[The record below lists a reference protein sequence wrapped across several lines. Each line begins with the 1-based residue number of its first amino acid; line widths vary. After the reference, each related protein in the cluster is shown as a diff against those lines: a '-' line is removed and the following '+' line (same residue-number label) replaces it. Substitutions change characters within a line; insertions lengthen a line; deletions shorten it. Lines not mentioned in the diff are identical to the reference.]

1 MKKRIRLSML
11 AIVLSLAMTSPVLA
25 DSKSACVAIGADNT
39 EAQLKTVYGYFNIK
53 RGDVEETI
61 VTNADER
68 AYLDGVVS
76 LDKIGT
82 LALSSV
88 YVQEASSGG
97 INLETHN
104 IDWVTDEMY
113 KSALGTAGIK
123 NAKVI
128 VAAYTPVSG
137 TGALTG
143 IYKAYEAATNTSLDE
158 AAKSTAVEEVVVVGE
173 LQDAIGDDA
182 VKIVNSLKGEIAQ
195 TKNMNDDQIRQLIVE
210 TAKKY
215 DTVLDDQQIE
225 EILSL
230 VNKFNELNMD
240 PDTFI
245 KLMEAGQGTQGFFQQ
260 VQSFFQEIGNF
271 FNNFK

>member
-1 MKKRIRLSML
+1 
-11 AIVLSLAMTSPVLA
+11 
-25 DSKSACVAIGADNT
+25 
-39 EAQLKTVYGYFNIK
+39 
-53 RGDVEETI
+53 
-61 VTNADER
+61 
-68 AYLDGVVS
+68 
-76 LDKIGT
+76 
-82 LALSSV
+82 
-88 YVQEASSGG
+88 
-97 INLETHN
+97 
-104 IDWVTDEMY
+104 MY

-143 IYKAYEAATNTSLDE
+143 IYKAYETATNTSLDE
-158 AAKSTAVEEVVVVGE
+158 TAKSTAVEEVAVVGE

-230 VNKFNELNMD
+230 VNKFNKLNMD

-271 FNNFK
+271 FNNLK

>member
-104 IDWVTDEMY
+104 IDWVTNEMY

-210 TAKKY
+210 TAEKY

-240 PDTFI
+240 PDTFV
-245 KLMEAGQGTQGFFQQ
+245 KLMEAGQGTQGFLQQ
-260 VQSFFQEIGNF
+260 VQNFFQEIGNF

>member
-1 MKKRIRLSML
+1 MKKKIIIGIL
-11 AIVLSLAMTSPVLA
+11 AIVLSMVMVSPVLA
-25 DSKSACVAIGADNT
+25 DSKSAGVAIGADNT
-39 EAQLKTVYGYFNIK
+39 EAQLKTVYDYFKIK
-53 RGDVEETI
+53 RGDVEETV

-68 AYLDGVVS
+68 EYLEGLVS

-88 YVQEASSGG
+88 YVQEKSSGG
-97 INLETHN
+97 IDLETHN
-104 IDWVTDEMY
+104 IDWVTDKMY
-113 KSALGTAGIK
+113 ESALGTAGIK

-143 IYKAYEAATNTSLDE
+143 IYKAYEVATDTRLDE
-158 AAKSTAVEEVVVVGE
+158 TAKTTAVEEVVVVGE

-182 VKIVNSLKGEIAQ
+182 VNIINSLKSEIAQ
-195 TKNMNDDQIRQLIVE
+195 TKTMNDDEIRELIVE
-210 TAKKY
+210 TADKY

-240 PDTFI
+240 PDTFL
-245 KLMEAGQGTQGFFQQ
+245 KLVEAGQSTQGFFQKA
-260 VQSFFQEIGNF
+260 STFFEEIGNF
-271 FNNFK
+271 FRNLF

>member
-1 MKKRIRLSML
+1 MKRKIISGIL
-11 AIVLSLAMTSPVLA
+11 AIVLSMVMMSPVLA
-25 DSKSACVAIGADNT
+25 DSKSASVAIGADNT

-53 RGDVEETI
+53 RGDVEEI
-61 VTNADER
+61 VVTNADER
-68 AYLDGVVS
+68 EYLEGLVS

-88 YVQEASSGG
+88 YVQEKSSGG
-97 INLETHN
+97 IDLESHN
-104 IDWVTDEMY
+104 IDWVTDKMY
-113 KSALGTAGIK
+113 ESALGTAGIK

-143 IYKAYEAATNTSLDE
+143 IYKAYEAATDTSLDE
-158 AAKSTAVEEVVVVGE
+158 AAKTTAVEEVVVVGE

-182 VKIVNSLKGEIAQ
+182 VNIINSLKGEIAQ
-195 TKNMNDDQIRQLIVE
+195 TKTMSDDEIRELIIV
-210 TAKKY
+210 TAEKY

-240 PDTFI
+240 PDTFL
-245 KLMEAGQGTQGFFQQ
+245 KLVEAGQSTQGFFQK
-260 VQSFFQEIGNF
+260 VSTFFEEIGNF
-271 FNNFK
+271 FSNLF

>member
-245 KLMEAGQGTQGFFQQ
+245 KLMEASQGTQGFFQQ

>member
-1 MKKRIRLSML
+1 MAL
-11 AIVLSLAMTSPVLA
+11 VSPVLA

-53 RGDVEETI
+53 RGDVEETV
-61 VTNADER
+61 VTNEDER
-68 AYLDGVVS
+68 EYLEGAVS

-88 YVQEASSGG
+88 YVQEEKSGG
-97 INLETHN
+97 IDLETHN

-143 IYKAYEAATNTSLDE
+143 IYKAYEAATDSSLDE
-158 AAKSTAVEEVVVVGE
+158 AAKTTAVEEVVVVGE

-182 VKIVNSLKGEIAQ
+182 VKIINSLKGEIAQ
-195 TKNMNDDQIRQLIVE
+195 TKTMNDDEIRELIVV
-210 TAKKY
+210 TAEKY
-215 DTVLDDQQIE
+215 DTVLDDQQVE
-225 EILSL
+225 EILTL

-245 KLMEAGQGTQGFFQQ
+245 KLMEAGQETQGF
-260 VQSFFQEIGNF
+260 VQKVTTFFEEIGNF
-271 FNNFK
+271 FSSLF